1 MRWWS
6 VGASGRPFAA
16 RSSSATPSSSGT
28 PLFSTMY
35 VRARPSPIWTGVPYW
50 RCVPGR
56 SPARSRAGRSSGAWG
71 SGGASAQPAC
81 RAIARARGRLR
92 KSTFRS
98 WCPLRESPR
107 TGRGGANMGATVIR
121 CQPIVRTVAA
131 APRLTAYTAVRSA
144 PPRTLLW
151 GWRAGRSLEDT
162 WRTHGGRME
171 RVTQREESRP
181 LGPGGSGGGAGPRVV
196 EYDPARREHVE
207 QFRALNLAW
216 ITEHFAV
223 EDADRRALD
232 DAEGEILRPGGCI
245 LVAEEGDGAV
255 VGACALVRHGGA
267 PIELAKMAVAPAA
280 RGRGVGRLL
289 GEAAVAR
296 AKALGVPR
304 VELLSNT
311 ALAPAIALYRG
322 LGFVEVPLGGVEYR
336 RANIRMV
343 LDLAP
348 LVKCVLVVAD
358 DLPPGLAANAA
369 AVLALSLGR
378 RLPDLVGPDVRDG
391 GGTTHAGLTWIPLPV
406 LRAPRGALAR
416 L

>member
-1 MRWWS
+1 
-6 VGASGRPFAA
+6 
-16 RSSSATPSSSGT
+16 
-28 PLFSTMY
+28 
-35 VRARPSPIWTGVPYW
+35 
-50 RCVPGR
+50 
-56 SPARSRAGRSSGAWG
+56 
-71 SGGASAQPAC
+71 
-81 RAIARARGRLR
+81 
-92 KSTFRS
+92 
-98 WCPLRESPR
+98 
-107 TGRGGANMGATVIR
+107 
-121 CQPIVRTVAA
+121 
-131 APRLTAYTAVRSA
+131 
-144 PPRTLLW
+144 
-151 GWRAGRSLEDT
+151 
-162 WRTHGGRME
+162 ME

-416 L
+416 LRARAAADPGVYAAVDLPDVAQAARRYDDYAQRLAAAPGDAVDYAAVALYGERATVTGLTGDFPLLR